1 MYLLVSGSLLILKA
15 ASRRKSELKFSDIYM
30 CTCFYHYH
38 DVLNLSVVNRNDVK
52 DVVPLEGSVNV
63 FS

>member
-52 DVVPLEGSVNV
+52 YVVPLEGSVNV